1 MNQFLAIMVAGFGM
15 LWTIKGITD
24 AVSKKR
30 HWTTNLVQ
38 IGYPA
43 FVFIVMLYFLGS
55 GVIE

>member
-1 MNQFLAIMVAGFGM
+1 MNQFLATMVAGFGI
-15 LWTIKGITD
+15 LWTIEGVANAIN
-24 AVSKKR
+24 KKR
-30 HWTTNLVQ
+30 HWTTNLLQ